1 MKKIILVISFIIGF
15 AAISAS
21 QTPITE
27 IIFQESVARKVNK
40 IQNLIGFDD
49 QKSQKLKEVELNFLI
64 DVQKAE
70 TCFLC
75 NTTRRINK
83 YKAEREKKLQEILDR
98 DEYIKYHSIENDL
111 INENNR
117 LWLDSEN

>member
-1 MKKIILVISFIIGF
+1 MKKIILVISLIIGF
-15 AAISAS
+15 TSVSVS

-27 IIFQESVARKVNK
+27 MIFQESVALKVNK
-40 IQNLIGFDD
+40 IQSLIGFDD
-49 QKSQKLKEVELNFLI
+49 QKSQKIKEVELNFLL

-75 NTTRRINK
+75 NTTRKINK
-83 YKAEREKKLQEILDR
+83 LKATREKKLQEILDR
-98 DEYIKYHSIENDL
+98 DEYVKYHSIENDL